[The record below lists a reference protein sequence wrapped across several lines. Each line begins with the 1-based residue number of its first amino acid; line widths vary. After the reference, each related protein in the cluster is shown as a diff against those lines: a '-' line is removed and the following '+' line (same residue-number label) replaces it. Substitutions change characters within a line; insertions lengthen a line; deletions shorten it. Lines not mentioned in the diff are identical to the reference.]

1 MLERGRC
8 RSAAGGACVRPA
20 LVRAPR
26 RPYKDGIAG
35 VFSRPSQQAFGSPMD
50 RKALI
55 GLLSGVTAVIATMIG
70 VALVN
75 TREAE
80 GASTVARPL
89 PHDCSLGSRAAEP
102 GYGPLPPNEI
112 CARSY

>member
-1 MLERGRC
+1 
-8 RSAAGGACVRPA
+8 
-20 LVRAPR
+20 
-26 RPYKDGIAG
+26 
-35 VFSRPSQQAFGSPMD
+35 MD

-80 GASTVARPL
+80 GAATLPRP
-89 PHDCSLGSRAAEP
+89 PHDCAIGSRPTEP
-102 GYGPLPPNEI
+102 GYGVVPPNEI

>member
-1 MLERGRC
+1 
-8 RSAAGGACVRPA
+8 
-20 LVRAPR
+20 
-26 RPYKDGIAG
+26 
-35 VFSRPSQQAFGSPMD
+35 MD

-80 GASTVARPL
+80 GAATLTRPAPQHDCAIGARPT
-89 PHDCSLGSRAAEP
+89 EP
-102 GYGPLPPNEI
+102 GYGVVPPNEV
-112 CARSY
+112 CAKSY

>member
-1 MLERGRC
+1 
-8 RSAAGGACVRPA
+8 
-20 LVRAPR
+20 
-26 RPYKDGIAG
+26 
-35 VFSRPSQQAFGSPMD
+35 MD

-80 GASTVARPL
+80 GAATPSRP
-89 PHDCSLGSRAAEP
+89 PQHDCAIGSRPTEP
-102 GYGPLPPNEI
+102 GYDVLPPNEV